1 MIGTNIGIDLGTTSV
16 IAYIE
21 GKGIVLTEPTVVAY
35 SCNNGNMISVGERAR
50 RMIGREPPSIVT
62 VRPLKDGIIS
72 NAYVTEQMLR
82 FFIKKIC
89 GNKIFKPNVIVS
101 VPAFVTSLEKRTIL
115 DVITSCGVA
124 RACIIEEPLAAA
136 IGSGEA
142 VSCPSGVFVVD
153 IGGGT
158 TDSAII
164 TMNCVSVSSSIKIA
178 GNEMTQDIIRYVKNE
193 KDIVIGE
200 LTAENIKKSI
210 GSAVKRPE
218 ELAIIA
224 KGKDYVTEMP
234 LSFEITSTEVYEALK
249 DNVNKICESVKS
261 VFEKTP
267 PELVSDVSEKG
278 IILTGGGSLLYGMNK
293 AIEDTTGISVKVAKD
308 PLDCVIR
315 GIGQIIS
322 DEGFLFE
329 NGYFFKT
336 RDDFID
342 YLGEDIQ

>member
-1 MIGTNIGIDLGTTSV
+1 MIGINIGIDLGTTSV
-16 IAYIE
+16 IAYID
-21 GKGIVLTEPTVVAY
+21 GKGIVLSEPSVAAY
-35 SCNNGNMISVGERAR
+35 STNNGNMIAVGERAR

-89 GNKIFKPNVIVS
+89 GNKILKPNVIVS
-101 VPAFVTSLEKRTIL
+101 VPAFVTALEKRTIL

-124 RACIIEEPLAAA
+124 KACIIEEPLAAA

-142 VSCPSGVFVVD
+142 ISIPSGVFVVD

-178 GNEMTQDIIRYVKNE
+178 GNEMTKDIINYIRKE
-193 KDIVIGE
+193 KKIIIGE
-200 LTAENIKKSI
+200 ITAENIKKSI
-210 GSAVKRPE
+210 GSAIKRPE
-218 ELAIIA
+218 ELAVFV
-224 KGKDYVTEMP
+224 KGKDYVTKMP
-234 LSFEITSTEVYEALK
+234 VSFEITSTEIYEALK
-249 DNVNKICESVKS
+249 SNVDKICEDIKS

-267 PELVSDVSEKG
+267 PELVSDAGEKG
-278 IILTGGGSLLYGMNK
+278 IILTGGGSLLYGMDK
-293 AIEDTTGISVKVAKD
+293 AIESATGVKVKVAKD
-308 PLDCVIR
+308 PLNCVIR
-315 GIGQIIS
+315 GIGKIIA

-336 RDDFID
+336 KDDFID
-342 YLGEDIQ
+342 YLEEDIQ